1 MTLFERN
8 PYGRSVKTEVLTV
21 EEKTLIYVAG
31 NPDAYPLEYFDK
43 DTQTYAGVIPE
54 LLAEFSDQSTYEIV
68 YYEADGTD
76 HREELAQQKQV
87 DLFSGYEA
95 EEEQLEN
102 TGVVTLFPGENA
114 YALYFTEAAP
124 DAFQSNLRAYLE
136 QVSPA
141 EVTGL
146 LMASVET
153 PPNTQGMY
161 WTMGAMGAALL
172 VMAAVLLLTVRRYR
186 RRLKG
191 SQQNVETDETTGLG
205 NMEYLERY
213 YKQYIND
220 KNRILYQAVYFYVDT
235 DRLRRLSSGQ
245 ETDEFLRYCAVVLG
259 EYTQDSDILAKVSE
273 HGFIMLKLTGGTDK
287 TDAWLTAIL
296 DRIHD
301 YAKLYGKPYETNIYA
316 GIYALRAEDRDLN
329 EIIFQASQGAYGAE
343 KEDCRYLRCS
353 KGMMDQFMQE
363 RHLQASI
370 EQAFAQKEFQ
380 LYIQFYVDAANFAVV
395 GGEALSRWKHPQKGV
410 LLPSMFI
417 PLMEREKMISR
428 LDYYCLKEVCF
439 FLKGLLKEGVD
450 TFFVS
455 CNFSR
460 DTFAAADFVQKVQEI
475 MNGFTFPRE
484 LLILEI
490 TESVSVRN
498 AAQIRQNI
506 IALKKY
512 GVRVALDDFGE
523 GFTSFYDLQ
532 KYPIDGIKLDKGLVD
547 HVTTPIGTAILKAMI
562 QVGHELNMTILAEG
576 VETDEQVRAQ
586 QEIHC
591 DVIQGFRFSHPMPQW
606 EANAQIIQNRRT

>member
-1 MTLFERN
+1 M
-8 PYGRSVKTEVLTV
+8 

-186 RRLKG
+186 RRLKE

-353 KGMMDQFMQE
+353 KGMMDRFMQE
-363 RHLQASI
+363 RHLRASI

-428 LDYYCLKEVCF
+428 FDYYCLKEVCF

>member
-1 MTLFERN
+1 M
-8 PYGRSVKTEVLTV
+8 

-76 HREELAQQKQV
+76 HREELAKQKQV
-87 DLFSGYEA
+87 DLLSGYEA
-95 EEEQLEN
+95 GEELPEN

-114 YALYFTEAAP
+114 YTLYFTEAAP
-124 DAFQSNLRAYLE
+124 AAFRSDLQAYLAE
-136 QVSPA
+136 VSPA

-172 VMAAVLLLTVRRYR
+172 VMGAVLLLTVRRYR
-186 RRLKG
+186 RKLKE

-235 DRLRRLSSGQ
+235 DRLRRLGSGQ

-259 EYTQDSDILAKVSE
+259 EYTKDSDILARVSD
-273 HGFIMLKLTGGTDK
+273 HGFIMLKLTSGTD
-287 TDAWLTAIL
+287 DAWLTAIL
-296 DRIHD
+296 DRISA
-301 YAKLYGKPYETNIYA
+301 YAKLYGKPFDTNIHA
-316 GIYALRAEDRDLN
+316 GIYPLRWEDRDLN

-343 KEDCRYLRCS
+343 KEEVPYMLCS
-353 KGMMDQFMQE
+353 QTMIQKSLQE
-363 RHLQASI
+363 RQLQASI
-370 EQAFAQKEFQ
+370 DQAFVKKEFQ
-380 LYIQFYVDAANFAVV
+380 LYIQFYVDAQSLKVV
-395 GGEALSRWKHPQKGV
+395 GGEALSRWKHPQKGI
-410 LLPSMFI
+410 LLPSVFI
-417 PLMEREKMISR
+417 PMMEREKMISR

-439 FLKGLLKEGVD
+439 FLEGLVNEGVD

-460 DTFAAADFVQKVQEI
+460 ETFAAADFAQKVQEI
-475 MNGFTFPRE
+475 MDEFTFPKE

-490 TESVSVRN
+490 TESVSVKN
-498 AAQIRQNI
+498 TAQIQQNI

-532 KYPIDGIKLDKGLVD
+532 RYPIDGIKLDKGLVD
-547 HVTTPIGTAILKAMI
+547 HIMTPSGASILKAMI

-576 VETDEQVRAQ
+576 AETDEQVRIL

-591 DVIQGFRFSHPMPQW
+591 DVIQGFRFSHPLPQW
-606 EANAQIIQNRRT
+606 EAKEQIINNKRT

>member
-1 MTLFERN
+1 M
-8 PYGRSVKTEVLTV
+8 LTV

-186 RRLKG
+186 RRLKE

-259 EYTQDSDILAKVSE
+259 EYTQDSDILARVSE

-363 RHLQASI
+363 RHLRASI

-428 LDYYCLKEVCF
+428 FDYYCLKEVCF

>member
-1 MTLFERN
+1 M
-8 PYGRSVKTEVLTV
+8 

-95 EEEQLEN
+95 EEEQLDHAHELP
-102 TGVVTLFPGENA
+102 LFSGENA
-114 YALYFTEAAP
+114 YMLYFTEAAP
-124 DAFQSNLRAYLE
+124 AAFRSDLWAYLAE
-136 QVSPA
+136 VSPA
-141 EVTGL
+141 EMTGL

-153 PPNTQGMY
+153 PPSSQGLY

-172 VMAAVLLLTVRRYR
+172 TMAVVLLLTVRRYR
-186 RRLKG
+186 RKLKE

-235 DRLRRLSSGQ
+235 DRLRRLGSGQ
-245 ETDEFLRYCAVVLG
+245 ETDEFLRYCAVILG
-259 EYTQDSDILAKVSE
+259 EYTEDSDILARVSE
-273 HGFIMLKLTGGTDK
+273 HGFIMLKLTGGADK

-301 YAKLYGKPYETNIYA
+301 YAKLYGKPYDTNIYA

-329 EIIFQASQGAYGAE
+329 EIIFQASQGAYQAE
-343 KEDCRYLRCS
+343 KEEVPYLFCS
-353 KGMMDQFMQE
+353 QAMIQKSLQE
-363 RHLQASI
+363 RQLQASI
-370 EQAFAQKEFQ
+370 DQAFAQKEFQ
-380 LYIQFYVDAANFAVV
+380 LYIQFYVDAQTLKVV

-410 LLPSMFI
+410 LLPNVFI

-439 FLKGLLKEGVD
+439 FLESLLEKGVD

-460 DTFAAADFVQKVQEI
+460 ETFAAADFAQKIQEI
-475 MNGFTFPRE
+475 LNGFTFPRE

-490 TESVSVRN
+490 TESVSVKN
-498 AAQIRQNI
+498 TGQIQQNI
-506 IALKKY
+506 IELKKF

-547 HVTTPIGTAILKAMI
+547 HIMTPSGASILKAMI

-576 VETDEQVRAQ
+576 VETDEQVRAL

-591 DVIQGFRFSHPMPQW
+591 DVIQGFRFSHPLPRW
-606 EANAQIIQNRRT
+606 EAIEQIIQNRRT

>member
-1 MTLFERN
+1 M
-8 PYGRSVKTEVLTV
+8 LTV

-102 TGVVTLFPGENA
+102 TGVVTLFPGETA

>member
-1 MTLFERN
+1 M
-8 PYGRSVKTEVLTV
+8 LTV

-114 YALYFTEAAP
+114 YTLYFTEAAP

-186 RRLKG
+186 RRLKE

-259 EYTQDSDILAKVSE
+259 EYTQDSDILARVSE

-363 RHLQASI
+363 RHLRASI

-380 LYIQFYVDAANFAVV
+380 LYIQLYVDAANFAVV

-428 LDYYCLKEVCF
+428 FDYYCLKEVCF

-606 EANAQIIQNRRT
+606 EANAQIIQNSRT

>member
-1 MTLFERN
+1 M
-8 PYGRSVKTEVLTV
+8 LTV

-114 YALYFTEAAP
+114 YTLYFTEAAP

-186 RRLKG
+186 RRLKE

-428 LDYYCLKEVCF
+428 FDYYCLKEVCF

-576 VETDEQVRAQ
+576 METDEQVRAQ

>member
-1 MTLFERN
+1 M
-8 PYGRSVKTEVLTV
+8 LTV

-114 YALYFTEAAP
+114 YTLYFTEAAP

-186 RRLKG
+186 RRLKE
-191 SQQNVETDETTGLG
+191 SQQNAETDETTGLG

-220 KNRILYQAVYFYVDT
+220 KNRNLYQAVYFYVDT

>member
-1 MTLFERN
+1 M
-8 PYGRSVKTEVLTV
+8 LTV

-161 WTMGAMGAALL
+161 WTMGAKGAALL

>member
-1 MTLFERN
+1 M
-8 PYGRSVKTEVLTV
+8 LTV

-76 HREELAQQKQV
+76 YREELAKQKQV
-87 DLFSGYEA
+87 DLLSAYEA
-95 EEEQLEN
+95 GEELPEN

-114 YALYFTEAAP
+114 YTLYFTEAAP
-124 DAFQSNLRAYLE
+124 DAFQSDLRAYLE

-153 PPNTQGMY
+153 LPNTQGMY

-186 RRLKG
+186 RRLKE

-259 EYTQDSDILAKVSE
+259 EYTQDSDILARVSE

-380 LYIQFYVDAANFAVV
+380 LYIQFYVNAANFAVV

-428 LDYYCLKEVCF
+428 FDYYCLKEVCF

>member
-1 MTLFERN
+1 M
-8 PYGRSVKTEVLTV
+8 LTV

>member
-1 MTLFERN
+1 M
-8 PYGRSVKTEVLTV
+8 LTV

-186 RRLKG
+186 RRLKE

-343 KEDCRYLRCS
+343 KVDCRYLRCS

-363 RHLQASI
+363 RHLRASI

-428 LDYYCLKEVCF
+428 FDYYCLKEVCF

-606 EANAQIIQNRRT
+606 EANAQIIQNSRT

>member
-1 MTLFERN
+1 M
-8 PYGRSVKTEVLTV
+8 LTV

-114 YALYFTEAAP
+114 YTLYFTEAAP

-186 RRLKG
+186 RRLKE

-410 LLPSMFI
+410 LMPSMFI

-428 LDYYCLKEVCF
+428 FDYYCLKEVCF

-562 QVGHELNMTILAEG
+562 QVWHELNMTILAEG